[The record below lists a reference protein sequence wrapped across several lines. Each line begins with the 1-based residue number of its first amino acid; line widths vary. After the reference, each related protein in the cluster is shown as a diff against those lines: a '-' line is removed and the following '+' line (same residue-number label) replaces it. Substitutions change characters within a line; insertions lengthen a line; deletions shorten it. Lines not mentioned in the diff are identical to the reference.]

1 MRTIALK
8 FHDNFWPMR
17 SMFDEHQSYL
27 SANGFTWW
35 GKTGVPISK
44 KVASEVL
51 ASDDLRVLLIHSGEK
66 DRWWAHVD
74 QIVYDCPNEAFIP
87 SWYHD
92 NLGNYNCWLRVTQFE
107 PAPKDV
113 MSWCLVASSGKPL
126 FRASSFSR
134 SNYFIIDYLEC
145 SGNAR

>member
-8 FHDNFWPMR
+8 YHDDFWPMR

-27 SANGFTWW
+27 LSNGFTWW

-51 ASDDLRVLLIHSGEK
+51 ASDDPRVLLIHSGEK

-74 QIVYDCPNEAFIP
+74 QIVYGRPDEAFIP
-87 SWYHD
+87 SWYRD
-92 NLGNYNCWLRVTQFE
+92 NPENYNCWLRITRFE
-107 PAPKDV
+107 RAPKNV
-113 MSWCLVASSGKPL
+113 MSRYLVASSGKL
-126 FRASSFSR
+126 LSKSSSFSR
-134 SNYFIIDYLEC
+134 SNYFIIDC
-145 SGNAR
+145 FGRI

>member
-1 MRTIALK
+1 MRTVALK
-8 FHDNFWPMR
+8 FHDSFWPMR

-27 SANGFTWW
+27 AANGFTWW
-35 GKTGVPISK
+35 GKTGVPISEK
-44 KVASEVL
+44 AASDVL
-51 ASDDLRVLLIHSGEK
+51 ANEDPRILLIHSGEE

-74 QIVYDCPNEAFIP
+74 QIVYDRPSEAFIP
-87 SWYHD
+87 SWYRD
-92 NLGNYNCWLRVTQFE
+92 NPANYSCWLRITRFE

-134 SNYFIIDYLEC
+134 SNYFIVDYLEW
-145 SGNAR
+145 SEDTR

>member
-8 FHDNFWPMR
+8 FHDNAWPLR
-17 SMFDEHQSYL
+17 SMFDEHQFYL
-27 SANGFTWW
+27 SENGFTWW
-35 GKTGVPISK
+35 GKTGVPISD

-51 ASDDLRVLLIHSGEK
+51 ASDDPRVLLIHSGEK

-74 QIVYDCPNEAFIP
+74 QIVYDRPNEAFIP

-92 NLGNYNCWLRVTQFE
+92 NPGNYSCWLRITQFE

-113 MSWCLVASSGKPL
+113 MSWCLVASSKKPL
-126 FRASSFSR
+126 FKSSSFSR
-134 SNYFIIDYLEC
+134 SNYFIIDYFEG
-145 SGNAR
+145 SEGRR